1 MADDPLDTFKDNV
14 NVSYGSIFQDDTI
27 AFPFLSVDYSL

>member
-1 MADDPLDTFKDNV
+1 MANDPLDTFKDNV
-14 NVSYGSIFQDDTI
+14 QCVLRQHFQDDTI